1 MSDVLSWLQTH
12 TTPFTNLKVLSRWLR
27 ALPEQDESNALRSII
42 ASLKMF
48 NGANRPLSVE
58 RLKMLMKLD
67 ANGQRYE
74 QAQTLEYLCSQ
85 RDESSKSLLW
95 NDVFT
100 YCWQLSEAYQQFIRY
115 YLSDP
120 AGCTFSDQIA
130 ALMARTMRCYA
141 NEAKWRYFRGQ
152 ATTSGMWKR
161 MHKLYRLSESAG
173 LHRKRVAIMHADDV
187 SSCADE
193 YGRILMLSLLRNG
206 PENAREIEFASQWL
220 GYWSKNIRLETT
232 FEPSRHQ
239 YFVSLAGGDG
249 PRLINEGVSGEKL
262 RFWSLQPLLVQI
274 RNDAS
279 DMARGNTPPS
289 ISRLVERCSLDH
301 SLLKMQRLITQWT
314 GVEALPFATSLEDKE
329 ISIAFGEAALTAV
342 LKTSVS
348 AAWRGAKARLTQLSK
363 PNNDNLLSLTVT
375 LDDNSTGAM
384 RMGELV
390 ALGGS
395 GESCTL
401 GVIRSIIPS
410 IGGQIKMRVEIWSNS
425 PRPVSIVSATP
436 ASMPRTERALFLPCV
451 DTRGLS
457 SSLILMVDE
466 LPDDR
471 LFDMYDRDVHY
482 RIRILPTDE
491 SGQKWA
497 RARFDVLE
505 RASVA
510 MPLAKTS

>member
-1 MSDVLSWLQTH
+1 MLSWLQTH
-12 TTPFTNLKVLSRWLR
+12 TAPFTNLKVLSRWLR
-27 ALPEQDESNALRSII
+27 ALPEQDGANALRSII
-42 ASLKMF
+42 ASLRMF

-74 QAQTLEYLCSQ
+74 QAQTLEYLCTK
-85 RDESSKSLLW
+85 RDEASKSVLW

-120 AGCTFSDQIA
+120 AGCAYADQIA
-130 ALMARTMRCYA
+130 ALITRTMRCYA

-152 ATTSGMWKR
+152 PATSGMWKR
-161 MHKLYRLSESAG
+161 MHKLYRLSEAAG
-173 LHRKRVAIMHADDV
+173 LHRKRIAILHSDDV

-193 YGRILMLSLLRNG
+193 YGRILMLSLLRNS
-206 PENAREIEFASQWL
+206 PDSAPEIEFASQWL
-220 GYWSKNIRLETT
+220 AYWSKNIRLETA

-249 PRLINEGVSGEKL
+249 PQLVAEGISGEKL

-274 RNDAS
+274 RNDAA

-289 ISRLVERCSLDH
+289 VARLVERCSLDH

-314 GVEALPFATSLEDKE
+314 GVEALPFATNLEDKE

-348 AAWRGAKARLTQLSK
+348 AAWRGAKARLTQLSR
-363 PNNDNLLSLTVT
+363 PHNDNLLSLTVT
-375 LDDNSTGAM
+375 LDEDSTGALQ
-384 RMGELV
+384 MGELV

-401 GVIRSIIPS
+401 GVIRSIVPS

-425 PRPVSIVSATP
+425 PRPVSMVSATP
-436 ASMPRTERALFLPCV
+436 ASMPRTQRALFLPCV
-451 DTRGLS
+451 DMRGLS
-457 SSLILMVDE
+457 SSLILMVDD

-482 RIRILPTDE
+482 RIRIIPTNE
-491 SGQKWA
+491 SGQRWA

-505 RASVA
+505 RANVA
-510 MPLAKTS
+510 VPFAKTS